1 MKIPDFIQ
9 AALIGLKT
17 GCALVDLDGQIV
29 EHDLLFPVW
38 TMGEQCNLV
47 GLPLL
52 DILPELVGQE
62 EALESVS
69 QGQSPFF
76 RLDHLNRRGPNNE
89 ILYLMLTIIIGE
101 PTAGIALNVLITDVT
116 EQGLY
121 IQELMQH
128 RNELHLTKRK
138 LADLSYQLDYLLR
151 HYLPAQV
158 ADGLLKGELQPHLG
172 GELRQVSILFADVR
186 GFTTLSE
193 QLTPEQVVHLLNKYL
208 DVVTDAIEEFG
219 GIISQYQGDSLM
231 VMFNASA
238 PQPDHAQRAVQTGLA
253 LQQAVMLYHA
263 QDLPAAAQLEFGV
276 GINSGPA
283 LIGNIGAHR
292 HYEFT
297 AIGDTVNLAARIT
310 GAVPAGEVWL
320 SQTTSEQLKPHIA
333 IEALPPLTFK
343 GKSQATSLFRA
354 IVTH

>member
-17 GCALVDLDGQIV
+17 GCALVDLEGQIV

-38 TMGEQCNLV
+38 TMGEQCSLV
-47 GLPLL
+47 GVPLT
-52 DILPELVGQE
+52 DILPELIGQE
-62 EALESVS
+62 EALESVRC
-69 QGQSPFF
+69 GQSPFF
-76 RLDHLNRRGPNNE
+76 RLDHLNRRGPKNE
-89 ILYLMLTIIIGE
+89 LLYLMVTVIIGE
-101 PTAGIALNVLITDVT
+101 PNAGIALNVLVTDVT

-158 ADGLLKGELQPHLG
+158 ADGLLKGELQPQLG
-172 GELRQVSILFADVR
+172 GELRHVSILFADVR
-186 GFTTLSE
+186 GFTSLSE
-193 QLTPEQVVHLLNKYL
+193 QLAPEQIVHLLNEYL
-208 DVVTDAIEEFG
+208 DVIAEAVEEYG
-219 GIISQYQGDSLM
+219 GIISQYQGDNLM
-231 VMFNASA
+231 VMFNAST

-253 LQQAVMLYHA
+253 LQQAVRHYHA

-283 LIGNIGAHR
+283 LVGNIGAHR

-310 GAVPAGEVWL
+310 GVVPAGQVWF
-320 SQTTSEQLKPHIA
+320 SQATYEQLTAA
-333 IEALPPLTFK
+333 ITVEELPPLIFK
-343 GKSQATSLFRA
+343 GKSQPTPLFRP
-354 IVTH
+354 TLH